1 MDFSNSAFRAPTL
14 MPQVS
19 DDTMAHTNLVMS
31 CRWGWTSTPPNGT
44 NGQTPQV
51 TSTKAGQSASTSP
64 FNNVR
69 SKRFAPCQ
77 GRLYHQL
84 LCSHRIRTDLVDDC
98 GPNCV
103 EPYGNISGLAFICN
117 ECVQDEAIRIWE
129 ERKAQHNA
137 SYPPME
143 QMTKEQYDQFY
154 LEHRQL
160 EAEYA
165 RDRKIYETDLK
176 AKTRPSNIC
185 SAQEASKEEREFATE
200 LDTLSLSLMASN
212 DSASSH
218 TDLQQQARSRVS
230 LPTDASEQLHWGLS
244 SSIDLNTLALD
255 RGSCGVEFS
264 ATRPPD
270 AGSATR
276 HISEEDL
283 WRKPRG

>member
-1 MDFSNSAFRAPTL
+1 MDFSNSAFRTPTL

-31 CRWGWTSTPPNGT
+31 CRWGWTSTPTNGAD
-44 NGQTPQV
+44 GQTPQA
-51 TSTKAGQSASTSP
+51 TSMKAAQSASTSP

-84 LCSHRIRTDLVDDC
+84 LCSHRIRTDLVEDC
-98 GPNCV
+98 GSNCV
-103 EPYGNISGLAFICN
+103 EPYGNTSGPAFICN
-117 ECVQDEAIRIWE
+117 ECVQAEAIKIWE

-137 SYPPME
+137 SYPPMD

-165 RDRKIYETDLK
+165 RDRKIYELDLR

-185 SAQEASKEEREFATE
+185 SALEASKEETEFATE
-200 LDTLSLSLMASN
+200 LDVLSLSLMAPN
-212 DSASSH
+212 DGAPNPA
-218 TDLQQQARSRVS
+218 DLQQQARNRVS
-230 LPTDASEQLHWGLS
+230 LPTDASEQLHW
-244 SSIDLNTLALD
+244 DLNTLALD

-264 ATRPPD
+264 ATHPTD
-270 AGSATR
+270 ASSTTR
-276 HISEEDL
+276 HVSEEDL